1 MVVNLVAM
9 IFLMVNGAPS
19 EKPIQSFTY
28 NQTFESVEACLAF
41 AKTEEGM
48 VISHS
53 LNEFVMSKRGAIMA
67 RIGCVEAEDNTI

>member
-1 MVVNLVAM
+1 MINLVAM

-19 EKPIQSFTY
+19 EKPIKSFTY
-28 NQTFESVEACLAF
+28 NQTFESVDACMAF
-41 AKTEEGM
+41 AKTEEGL

-53 LNEFVMSKRGAIMA
+53 LNEYVMSQRGSIMA